1 MPKTCETCRNF
12 TPDLS
17 IDDRAGTCGLPFVNF
32 SSPPW
37 EDFGCTLHKPLKIK
51 REWRVTRLEGQEAT
65 RELRELCK
73 HLRRQAKATSS
84 GMDYRVRLTPDG
96 IALEISEPPQ
106 GPLPCEDDQLA
117 AIDAEITESARLVHR
132 RKREP
137 KPETELGRRLTALR
151 SNLE

>member
-1 MPKTCETCRNF
+1 MSKTCESCRYA
-12 TPDLS
+12 TPGLIGESWDCSTLELE
-17 IDDRAGTCGLPFVNF
+17 GLP
-32 SSPPW
+32 
-37 EDFGCTLHKPLKIK
+37 EDFACNRHEAKSTRLN
-51 REWRVTRLEGQEAT
+51 WRVTRLEGQEAT

-84 GMDYRVRLTPDG
+84 GVDYRVRLTSDG

>member
-1 MPKTCETCRNF
+1 MSKTCESCRYA
-12 TPDLS
+12 TPGLLGESWDCTTLE
-17 IDDRAGTCGLPFVNF
+17 IEGLP
-32 SSPPW
+32 
-37 EDFGCTLHKPLKIK
+37 EDFACNRHEAKSTRLN
-51 REWRVTRLEGQEAT
+51 WRVTRLEGQEAT

-96 IALEISEPPQ
+96 IALEISEPP
-106 GPLPCEDDQLA
+106 EDQLA
-117 AIDAEITESARLVHR
+117 AIDAEITESARLIHR

-151 SNLE
+151 SRME